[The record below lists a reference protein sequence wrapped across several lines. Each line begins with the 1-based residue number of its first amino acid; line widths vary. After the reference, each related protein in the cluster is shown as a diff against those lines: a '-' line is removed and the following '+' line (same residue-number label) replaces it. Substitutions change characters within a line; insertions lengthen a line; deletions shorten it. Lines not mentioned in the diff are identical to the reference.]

1 MLLTMLLLAAPIG
14 RPIGM
19 TAMKTVVCK
28 AIDEARGKSGPELA
42 QIIESEAEKF
52 AKSNY
57 VMTALLPGDP
67 PIACF
72 HSQNDNS
79 KLPRGAR

>member
-1 MLLTMLLLAAPIG
+1 MLLTMLLLAAPLG
-14 RPIGM
+14 RPMGM

-28 AIDEARGKSGPELA
+28 TIDDARGKAGPELA
-42 QIIESEAEKF
+42 QIIEAEATKF
-52 AKSNY
+52 AHSNY
-57 VMTALLPGDP
+57 KLTALLPGDP

-72 HSQNDNS
+72 HSMNDNT